1 MQPASDNSDIYYALA
16 AIAMWSTVAVAFKL
30 GLSLVTPMQLVTVA
44 VAIATVFFSTLVLV
58 TGRLAN
64 ANFMASLG
72 QGAGTISAALGMLN
86 PLAYYLVLF
95 AAYDRLPA
103 QIAQPLNFTWS
114 ITLALLAVPL
124 LGQRLT
130 RQRLIGIGVSYLG
143 VLIILAPWQAQASV
157 SWAGVFLA
165 LLSTLIW
172 AIYWL
177 LNARSKV
184 DPLLS
189 LTVGFWVA
197 CPILIITCLFTDGWP
212 QLSWPAFSYAAWVG
226 LVEMAL
232 GFLCWQSAMRRT
244 KRAALLGQLI
254 FLSPF
259 VSLWLI
265 HNVLQEHV
273 SGYSIIGLIV
283 IVAGLLI
290 STRETPKLRPA

>member
-72 QGAGTISAALGMLN
+72 QGAGTISAALGILN

-290 STRETPKLRPA
+290 STRETPKLRRA

>member
-290 STRETPKLRPA
+290 STRETPKLRRA

>member
-72 QGAGTISAALGMLN
+72 QGAGTISAALGILN